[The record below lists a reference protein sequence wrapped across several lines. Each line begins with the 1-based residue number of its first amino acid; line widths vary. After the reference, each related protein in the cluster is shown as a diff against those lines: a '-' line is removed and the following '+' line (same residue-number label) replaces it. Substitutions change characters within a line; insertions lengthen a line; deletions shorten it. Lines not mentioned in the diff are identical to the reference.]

1 MVKRGGFMLGVL
13 CTFALAACG
22 DPVGPAEEI
31 AGEYQLAATV
41 ANDVQTPLAASGDGA
56 TLVLRPDRTWLLV
69 RHRSGQRMSTEGFGL
84 TDRYRFQGP
93 DSQLQ
98 LSMFSEG
105 PFLQLVAGSAS
116 VDGDTL
122 RWGTEVFVRR

>member
-1 MVKRGGFMLGVL
+1 MLKRGGFLFGAICAL
-13 CTFALAACG
+13 TLAACG

-31 AGEYQLAATV
+31 AGEYALAATV
-41 ANDVQTPLAASGDGA
+41 SDELQSPLVSGNGA
-56 TLVLRPDRTWLLV
+56 TLVLRPDRTWLLI
-69 RHRSGQRMSTEGFGL
+69 RHRTGERVSSDGFGL
-84 TDRYRFQGP
+84 TDRYQFQGP
-93 DSQLQ
+93 DSQLK

-105 PFLQLVAGSAS
+105 PFLQLVAGSAT